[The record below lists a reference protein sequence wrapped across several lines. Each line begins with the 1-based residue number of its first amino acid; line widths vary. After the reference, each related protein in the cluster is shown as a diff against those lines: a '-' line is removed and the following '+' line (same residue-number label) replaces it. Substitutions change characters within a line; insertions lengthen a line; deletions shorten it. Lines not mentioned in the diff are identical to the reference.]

1 MVAPPVESRVIGVD
15 VGGTKILAG
24 TVGRDGSITLH
35 REYPTPLDT
44 EDALLDGLEAAVRE
58 HLDES
63 VVAVGFGIPS
73 RIDQRTGT
81 AIGSVNIPL
90 VDVPFRDVM
99 TERLGLPV
107 AIENDGNAAAI
118 AEWQAGAG
126 RGAVDMVMLTL
137 GTGVGGGLILGGR
150 PYRGSIG
157 AGAEL
162 GHVVLVHDGVRC
174 SCGGYGHLESYV
186 SGKAADE
193 IAREAFGPAADAHR
207 LVRLANEGDPTAN
220 ELMHEIGRKLG
231 SGLGSIVNA
240 YDPELIVIGGGF
252 AAAGELLLAPAREVM
267 EREALKPIR
276 EGMRVV
282 RAELGTAAGMIG
294 AAFVA
299 FEAVDAGSA

>member
-1 MVAPPVESRVIGVD
+1 MIGVD
-15 VGGTKILAG
+15 VGGTKVLAG
-24 TVGRDGSITLH
+24 VVGSDGAIVAR
-35 REYPTPLDT
+35 REYPTPLDS
-44 EDALLDGLEAAVRE
+44 EQELLDGLEAAVRE
-58 HLDES
+58 LLDDS

-99 TERLGLPV
+99 GKRLGLPV
-107 AIENDGNAAAI
+107 ALDNDANAAGI
-118 AEWQAGAG
+118 AEWRVGAG
-126 RGAVDMVMLTL
+126 QGVDDMIMLTL

-162 GHVVLVHDGVRC
+162 GHVVIVHDGVRC

-207 LVRLANEGDPTAN
+207 LVRLANEGDATA
-220 ELMHEIGRKLG
+220 LDLLTEIGRKLG
-231 SGLGSIVNA
+231 SGLGSLVNA

-252 AAAGELLLAPAREVM
+252 AAAGELLLAPARDVLM
-267 EREALKPIR
+267 REALKPMR

-294 AAFVA
+294 AALVA
-299 FEAVDAGSA
+299 LEAADAAVG

>member
-1 MVAPPVESRVIGVD
+1 VVPKVIGVD

-24 TVGRDGSITLH
+24 VVGSDGTIPAH
-35 REYPTPLDT
+35 REHATPLGS
-44 EDALLDGLEAAVRE
+44 EDELLDALEAAVRE
-58 HLDES
+58 LLDES
-63 VVAVGFGIPS
+63 VVAVGFGLPS

-90 VDVPFRDVM
+90 VGVPFREVM
-99 TERLGLPV
+99 SDRLALPV
-107 AIENDGNAAAI
+107 TIENDANAAAI
-118 AEWQAGAG
+118 AEWRVGAG
-126 RGAVDMVMLTL
+126 RGTSDMVMLTL

-150 PYRGSIG
+150 PYRGSRG

-193 IAREAFGPAADAHR
+193 LAREAFGPAADAYR
-207 LVRLANEGDPTAN
+207 LVRLANEGDTTAL
-220 ELMHEIGRKLG
+220 ELLAEVGRKLG
-231 SGLGSIVNA
+231 SGLGSILNA

-252 AAAGELLLAPAREVM
+252 ASAGELLLEPAREAM
-267 EREALKPIR
+267 EREALKPVR

-282 RAELGTAAGMIG
+282 RAELGTSAGMIG
-294 AAFVA
+294 AALVA
-299 FEAVDAGSA
+299 LDAVDSAPD

>member
-1 MVAPPVESRVIGVD
+1 MVPNVIGVD

-24 TVGRDGSITLH
+24 VVGSDGTISAL
-35 REYPTPLDT
+35 REARTPT
-44 EDALLDGLEAAVRE
+44 ESQDALLRGLEETV
-58 HLDES
+58 ES
-63 VVAVGFGIPS
+63 LIDDTVVALGFGIPS

-90 VDVPFRDVM
+90 VDVPVREVM
-99 TERLGLPV
+99 SERLALPV
-107 AIENDGNAAAI
+107 AIDNDGHAAAI
-118 AEWQAGAG
+118 AEWRAGAG
-126 RGAVDMVMLTL
+126 RGTTDMVMLTL

-162 GHVVLVHDGVRC
+162 GHVVIVHDGVLC
-174 SCGGYGHLESYV
+174 SCGGHGHLESYV

-193 IAREAFGPAADAHR
+193 LAAEAFGPAADAHR
-207 LVRLANEGDPTAN
+207 LVRIANEGDATAL
-220 ELMHEIGRKLG
+220 ELLTEIGRKLG

-240 YDPELIVIGGGF
+240 YDPELIVVGGGF

-282 RAELGTAAGMIG
+282 RAKLGTSAGMIG
-294 AAFVA
+294 AALVA
-299 FEAVDAGSA
+299 LDAAESAQA